1 MGRLVERGAFGNG
14 VIVGGGE
21 KALPAAT
28 SEQVRKS
35 RCPSRKREGIGERRE
50 GSNKTNPFMP
60 GLRVREDGFT
70 AARTRVFLA
79 VLAKTGC
86 VSDAA
91 RVAGVSRTSVNR
103 SRSLFAPFDAA
114 CREALT
120 KALRGLEAVAYQRA
134 VEGRETVVIRGGR
147 EVERRIAPS
156 DALLALLIKRGELV
170 EDAAAEAAAEAAR
183 VDPAT
188 AITTAEFLEGWRF
201 DVDATKYFYP
211 GSAKQR
217 LRDKLHAMRAVVQAD
232 NWAHEAE
239 TGECLRC
246 GERASGAGLDRLAA
260 RRAQEQADEAEYA
273 DDNLPV
279 D

>member
-1 MGRLVERGAFGNG
+1 M
-14 VIVGGGE
+14 
-21 KALPAAT
+21 
-28 SEQVRKS
+28 
-35 RCPSRKREGIGERRE
+35 
-50 GSNKTNPFMP
+50 NPFMP

-114 CREALT
+114 CREALAR
-120 KALRGLEAVAYQRA
+120 ALRGLEAVAYQRA

-156 DALLALLIKRGELV
+156 DALLALLIKRGELN

-183 VDPAT
+183 IDAAT
-188 AITTAEFLEGWRF
+188 AITTEEYLEGWRF
-201 DVDATKYFYP
+201 DVEGTKYFYP
-211 GSAKQR
+211 GSARQR
-217 LRDKLHAMRAVVQAD
+217 LRDKLDAIRAAARAEE
-232 NWAHEAE
+232 WAHEAA

-246 GERASGAGLDRLAA
+246 GERAPGAALDRLAA
-260 RRAQEQADEAEYA
+260 RRAQEQADEAEFAGYE
-273 DDNLPV
+273 LPV

>member
-14 VIVGGGE
+14 VTGGGGE
-21 KALPAAT
+21 AHPAAT
-28 SEQVRKS
+28 SQRAGKS
-35 RCPSRKREGIGERRE
+35 RCPSPEGEGIGP
-50 GSNKTNPFMP
+50 KTNPFMP

-114 CREALT
+114 CREALA

-156 DALLALLIKRGELV
+156 DALLALLIKRGELN

-183 VDPAT
+183 VDAAT
-188 AITTAEFLEGWRF
+188 AITTAEYLEGWRF
-201 DVDATKYFYP
+201 DVEGTKYFYP
-211 GSAKQR
+211 GSARQR
-217 LRDKLHAMRAVVQAD
+217 LRDKLDAMRAAARTYERED
-232 NWAHEAE
+232 EEA
-239 TGECLRC
+239 TGECMRC
-246 GERASGAGLDRLAA
+246 GERAHGAALERLAA
-260 RRAQEQADEAEYA
+260 LRAKDAALEAEFA
-273 DDNLPV
+273 GDDLPV

>member
-1 MGRLVERGAFGNG
+1 VLRKGATHPQP
-14 VIVGGGE
+14 
-21 KALPAAT
+21 LP
-28 SEQVRKS
+28 
-35 RCPSRKREGIGERRE
+35 KREGG
-50 GSNKTNPFMP
+50 KKANPFMP

-114 CREALT
+114 CREALA

-170 EDAAAEAAAEAAR
+170 EGAAAEAAAEAAR
-183 VDPAT
+183 VDAAT
-188 AITTAEFLEGWRF
+188 AITREEYLEGWRF
-201 DVDATKYFYP
+201 DVEGTKYFYP
-211 GSAKQR
+211 GSARQR
-217 LRDKLHAMRAVVQAD
+217 LRDKLDAMRAAARTYERED
-232 NWAHEAE
+232 EAA
-239 TGECLRC
+239 TGECMRC
-246 GERASGAGLDRLAA
+246 GERAHGAALERLAA
-260 RRAQEQADEAEYA
+260 LRAKDAADEAEYA
-273 DDNLPV
+273 DDTLPE